1 MASIKVKRSLVWD
14 AWQLTAESFNEV
26 LDVITTNAVVVSTT
40 DNSITFKNKN
50 DNPDVVMPEETV
62 EINDWVLI
70 PGGTTFV
77 SKIPENRFS
86 SLFEEVVS

>member
-50 DNPDVVMPEETV
+50 DNPDVAMPEETV

-70 PGGTTFV
+70 PGGTIFV